1 MMRGRFLAI
10 AIPIVLLVLTT
21 VAYSESLPGHLGSD
35 AQRGR
40 GWIDL
45 DRPTDFKQGETL
57 KLKVGLTA
65 TRVLV
70 RLLKKYDD
78 PNEPNGIVGG
88 IVEVPKDRTILITL
102 REDHPSTIQIS
113 VNGGPNPWKYLL
125 GIDNGPATLES
136 AEREQK

>member
-1 MMRGRFLAI
+1 MIRDRFVAT
-10 AIPIVLLVLTT
+10 AIPIVLFLLTT
-21 VAYSESLPGHLGSD
+21 VAYSESLSGRLGSD

-45 DRPTDFKQGETL
+45 DRPTDFKQGEAL

-65 TRVLV
+65 TKVLV
-70 RLLKKYDD
+70 RLLKRGDD
-78 PNEPNGIVGG
+78 QNEDNGIDGG
-88 IVEVPKDRTILITL
+88 IVEVPKARTILITL

-113 VNGGPNPWKYLL
+113 VNGGPNPWGYFL
-125 GIDNGPATLES
+125 GKDNGPATLES